1 MFKIYQK
8 YIIKNFINKFLVVS
22 FIFLC
27 LIIILSI
34 LEEISF
40 FKDLEVN
47 FLIPYFLTLL
57 SAPITLFEIF
67 PFIFLISTQLF
78 FYELFRKD
86 ELSLLKTSGLSNIKI
101 INILFLSSFIIGII
115 TVLLF
120 YNIAS
125 KLKFYHTDI
134 KNYFSN
140 DNKYL
145 AVVND
150 SGLWLKDE
158 IDSNTLIVK
167 AKFIEENYLMDVI
180 INEFD
185 KNFNLKNT
193 YQSKKV
199 DINNK
204 NWILENPKITN
215 QNISSQMDKT
225 LLYPTNF
232 DKDKISNLFSNIST
246 LNIFELF
253 NLKKDYENLGY
264 SSDEIIIHLLK
275 LSSTPIFYGIL
286 TILAAIIM
294 FNFTKNKSFFFH
306 IILGILMSVVIYYII
321 FMFSSLGNN
330 GKIPIIASIF
340 MPILFISIFAIIGLI
355 RVNEK

>member
-8 YIIKNFINKFLVVS
+8 HTIKSFLNKFLIVS

-47 FLIPYFLTLL
+47 FLLPYFLTLL

-86 ELSLLKTSGLSNIKI
+86 ELNLLKTSGLSNIKI
-101 INILFLSSFIIGII
+101 INILFLSSLIIGII
-115 TVLLF
+115 TVLVF

-134 KNYFSN
+134 KNYLSN

-158 IDSNTLIVK
+158 IDNNTVIIK
-167 AKFIEENYLMDVI
+167 AKFIDTDDYKLYSLEIKKIRENYG
-180 INEFD
+180 
-185 KNFNLKNT
+185 
-193 YQSKKV
+193 S
-199 DINNK
+199 
-204 NWILENPKITN
+204 
-215 QNISSQMDKT
+215 
-225 LLYPTNF
+225 
-232 DKDKISNLFSNIST
+232 
-246 LNIFELF
+246 
-253 NLKKDYENLGY
+253 
-264 SSDEIIIHLLK
+264 
-275 LSSTPIFYGIL
+275 
-286 TILAAIIM
+286 
-294 FNFTKNKSFFFH
+294 
-306 IILGILMSVVIYYII
+306 
-321 FMFSSLGNN
+321 
-330 GKIPIIASIF
+330 
-340 MPILFISIFAIIGLI
+340 
-355 RVNEK
+355 